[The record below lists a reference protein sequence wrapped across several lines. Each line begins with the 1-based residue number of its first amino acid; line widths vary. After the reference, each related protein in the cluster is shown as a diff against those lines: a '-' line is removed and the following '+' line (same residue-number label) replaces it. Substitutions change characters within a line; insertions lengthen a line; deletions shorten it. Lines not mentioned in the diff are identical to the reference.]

1 MTTINVSKKVIKSA
15 KMNGESSLPTLKR
28 HEVCISGY
36 TAVDERDDFFVGY
49 GIETTIFPYKEQ
61 NMYSEELYDTE
72 IDIVTLENEY
82 LKAEFWPSLG
92 GKLVSLIDK
101 QTSKDLLFYN
111 PVIRPRNLARRNAWT
126 SGGVEW
132 NCGIFSHHVHTC
144 DTLFTA
150 LTKLEDGTPV
160 LRMYE
165 YERIRKVVYQMDF
178 FLPEGSKLL
187 FARMRITNTT
197 PYVTPIYW
205 WSNIAVSTVTN
216 GRVIVPADKAYINNY
231 QGSKAII
238 SIPYR
243 DGNEVSYTDNLPRAV
258 DYFYKIPDRNRKF
271 ECYINEDG
279 YGIVQCSTSRQKG
292 RKLFVWGQG
301 AGSEHWQ
308 KYLTDENTDGHY
320 VEIQAGLAHSQWES
334 LPMSPATTWEWLEG
348 YGAIKGDAD
357 KMHAEW
363 KDAQA
368 EAERALDEIISDE
381 TLEEMLE
388 ATYKMATTPA
398 DKLILKGSGWYALEN
413 ARRDSAGERKF
424 AEHLDFGNIDKKQ
437 ECWQSLLDDETI
449 LEHDANTPPTSFMY
463 QPEWT
468 VMLEKACR
476 EKDKNNWFAHYQLAT
491 IYLVDK
497 RIKDAKN
504 EIMRSYKIKPT
515 AWALNVLSMIALEEN
530 KKVKAAQYA
539 IEASK
544 MLPDDLC
551 LTRFASEFAYKYA
564 TREMC
569 LEYIE
574 WMERLGS
581 SDGRVRLNLAL
592 SYIKLENIEKAQT
605 ILFADEFEVTD
616 IREGDDIL
624 TEVYILLEKLRAKK
638 EGVRFN
644 KKATPIPEKFDFRM
658 SENPDKK
665 TKPLRAAEAIKR
677 AKKVLKENKI

>member
-15 KMNGESSLPTLKR
+15 KMNGESSLPTLESHVWR
-28 HEVCISGY
+28 ISGY

-49 GIETTIFPYKEQ
+49 GIESTSFPYKEQ

-72 IDIVTLENEY
+72 VDTIVLENEY
-82 LKAEFWPSLG
+82 LKAEFWPELG

-101 QTSKDLLFYN
+101 QTGKDLLFYN

-132 NCGIFSHHVHTC
+132 NCGIFAHHVHTC
-144 DTLFTA
+144 DRLFTA
-150 LTKLEDGTPV
+150 ITKLEDGTPV

-197 PYVTPIYW
+197 PRVTPIYW
-205 WSNIAVSTVTN
+205 WSNIAVPTVAD
-216 GRVIVPADKAYINNY
+216 GRVIVPTDFAYANNY
-231 QGSKAII
+231 QGSMALIPV
-238 SIPYR
+238 PYR
-243 DGNEVSYTDNLPRAV
+243 DGNELSYPDNIPRAA
-258 DYFYKIPDRNRKF
+258 DYFYKLPDNKRKF
-271 ECYINEDG
+271 ECYVNGDG

-320 VEIQAGLAHSQWES
+320 IEIQAGLAYSQWES
-334 LPMSPATTWEWLEG
+334 LPMPPATTWEWLEG

-363 KDAQA
+363 KDAQI
-368 EAERALDEIISDE
+368 EATRALDEIISDQ

-388 ATYKMATTPA
+388 STYKMATTPA
-398 DKLILKGSGWYALEN
+398 DELLFKGSGWYALEN
-413 ARRDSAGERKF
+413 ARREKCGERKF
-424 AEHLDFGNIDKKQ
+424 ATHLDFGDIDYEQ
-437 ECWQSLLDDETI
+437 ACWKSLLDDKTI
-449 LEHDANTPPTSFMY
+449 LTHDESVAPISFMY

-468 VMLEKACR
+468 AMLENACR
-476 EKDKNNWFAHYQLAT
+476 GKDKENWYAHYQLAT
-491 IYLVDK
+491 IYFTDR
-497 RIKDAKN
+497 RIKDAKV
-504 EIMRSYKIKPT
+504 EINRSYKLKPT
-515 AWALNVLSMIALEEN
+515 AWALNVMSKIALAEN
-530 KKVKAAQYA
+530 HKIKAASYA
-539 IEASK
+539 VSASK

-551 LTRFASEFAYKYA
+551 LTRYASECVYKYA

-569 LEYIE
+569 REYVE
-574 WMERLGS
+574 WMEKQGF
-581 SDGRVRLNLAL
+581 SDGRVRLNMAL
-592 SYIKLENIEKAQT
+592 SYIKLENIEKAQA
-605 ILFADEFEVTD
+605 ILFADDFEVTD
-616 IREGDDIL
+616 IREGDNIL
-624 TEVYILLEKLRAKK
+624 TEVYVHLERLRAKK
-638 EGVRFN
+638 AGMRFN
-644 KKATPIPEKFDFRM
+644 KKAVLIPEKFDFRM

-665 TKPLRAAEAIKR
+665 AITVRATAAIKR
-677 AKKVLKENKI
+677 AKRVLKENKM